1 MFAADRDERWLYGA
15 AILLGVWLRVARFWE
30 PSLWLDE
37 LSTAWVV
44 SADGWQ
50 AFWQRCLLAH
60 QPPVY
65 FGLVKLAMLFGR
77 NEFFL
82 RLPTV
87 LLGLAALGMVMYLMG
102 RLAGQRGMLY
112 AGAVFALNA
121 KVIYHG
127 QEARPYAL
135 MFFAT
140 AASIHF
146 FVAWM
151 DHGGR
156 RRLAAYT
163 AATLLACYS
172 HVIYVVVL
180 LGQILVALWLRP
192 PGLRQLLGAQ
202 AVVLALLAPL
212 APLAASI
219 GTTRAGLAGFIPLP
233 TLDGL
238 LKRMTWPETALAVGL
253 TLVALPRLWVC
264 GRRLAKLTTG
274 ERGLVALAGVYLA
287 MLPAAAL
294 LAMAGVVNILAS
306 RYMLLPL
313 VGAILLGT
321 FVAAKAQDRLVRL
334 CLWTF
339 VLLSAVLHVTIAVRI
354 GPLLGTSK
362 EDWRSAIRWMA
373 EQYRP
378 GDVVLIQSGLIE
390 AKYLSPEEPG
400 VNEYLALPLCG
411 FYDRG
416 GMTVYNLPWYAH
428 DLATTPLLPAAA
440 RELAARAPQVFAIMP
455 VWPPGWD
462 TALQERLF
470 QVGGRPARTVE
481 VRKFEGV
488 EVQVYRLAAMPATSN
503 AVAAGISSGQEGY
516 RK

>member
-1 MFAADRDERWLYGA
+1 VFAADRDEKWLYGA
-15 AILLGVWLRVARFWE
+15 AIVLGVWLRVARFWE

-60 QPPVY
+60 QSPVY
-65 FGLVKLAMLFGR
+65 FGLVKLAVMFGR
-77 NEFFL
+77 SEFFL

-87 LLGLAALGMVMYLMG
+87 LLGLAALGTVMYLVG
-102 RLAGQRGMLY
+102 RLAGQRGALY

-146 FVAWM
+146 FVGWL

-156 RRLAAYT
+156 RRLAAY
-163 AATLLACYS
+163 AGATLLACYS
-172 HVIYVVVL
+172 HGIYVVVL

-192 PGLRQLLGAQ
+192 ARLRQLLGAQ
-202 AVVLALLAPL
+202 AAVLALLAPL
-212 APLAASI
+212 APLAVSI
-219 GTTRAGLAGFIPLP
+219 GTTRGGLAGFIPLP

-264 GRRLAKLTTG
+264 RRRLAELTMG
-274 ERGLVALAGVYLA
+274 EKGLVALAGVYLA

-294 LAMAGVVNILAS
+294 LAVAGVVNIVAS
-306 RYMLLPL
+306 RYLLLPL
-313 VGAILLGT
+313 VGAILLGA
-321 FVAAKAQDRLVRL
+321 FVAAKAQDRMVRL

-339 VLLSAVLHVTIAVRI
+339 VLLSAVLHVAIAARI

-373 EQYRP
+373 EEYRP
-378 GDVVLIQSGLIE
+378 GDLVLIQSGLIE

-416 GMTVYNLPWYAH
+416 GMTVYNLPWNSD
-428 DLATTPLLPAAA
+428 DLATTGFLPPAA

-455 VWPPGWD
+455 VWPPEWGA
-462 TALQERLF
+462 ALQERLF
-470 QVGGRPARTVE
+470 RVGGRPARTVE
-481 VRKFEGV
+481 ARKFDKV
-488 EVQVYRLAAMPATSN
+488 EVRVYRLAAKPATSS
-503 AVAAGISSGQEGY
+503 AVAAGIRSGQEGY